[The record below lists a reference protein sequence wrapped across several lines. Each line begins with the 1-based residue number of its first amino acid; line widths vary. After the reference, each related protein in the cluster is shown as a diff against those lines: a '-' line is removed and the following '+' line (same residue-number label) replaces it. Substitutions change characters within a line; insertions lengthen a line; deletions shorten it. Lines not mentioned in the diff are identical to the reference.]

1 MRTIIAG
8 LAEEAERQI
17 RDRVWE
23 MTATERVV
31 AGKTADDLSS
41 AVGPPHVQEALA
53 VIDRLARLREALA
66 ALALSLARVHG
77 RLAWFLGAACTTLA
91 PVLHWRALPAAD
103 GTAFGAIP
111 PSVQQYRDA
120 EAAVRRLEAALT
132 HITTT

>member
-23 MTATERVV
+23 MTATEQVV

-53 VIDRLARLREALA
+53 VIDRLAHLREALA
-66 ALALSLARVHG
+66 ALALSLAPSRPRSP
-77 RLAWFLGAACTTLA
+77 RLVPREGDEALDRSTPQARGTTL
-91 PVLHWRALPAAD
+91 PVRWC
-103 GTAFGAIP
+103 TASHTPWANHP
-111 PSVQQYRDA
+111 P
-120 EAAVRRLEAALT
+120 
-132 HITTT
+132 TTT